1 MNSFYHEI
9 RAMIHYLI
17 NHVTLQHRIYASF
30 IAATIVIVAII
41 LITYTV
47 FARTDRDLH
56 DFITSSKQ
64 SHIDLQFTAQV
75 AELHRLALT
84 YTHEGHRSAADQV
97 THSYQNLM
105 QQIDHTLQHDS
116 PPVKT
121 ILATI
126 KRRLESYYV
135 AFLQLRQQRDLRQ
148 QLINVEFRKNANN
161 VEALINQLLEDSSN
175 SLAVQLEFKSIL
187 NTLLLVEKNVFRYL
201 DSLNASY
208 ITAAK
213 HSLNQVVDR
222 LHALNESENSSN
234 STIHQALHKLDQYQ
248 QSYIEAVQHTRG
260 YLYLINVVMAAEAY
274 EINFQSKKL
283 STLITNEMRSK
294 EEAIHN
300 SQTEALNILVIS
312 ASLLLGLL
320 IALSYCVGQSIS
332 IPIMRLTETFRQLT
346 NGSGNAKIFNYPVV
360 DEISE
365 LSQAAAAFRD
375 KNTQTEK
382 LLTRSIQLAQALEK
396 NRIALERSND
406 ELEQFVYTVSHDL
419 KAPLVTSMGFI
430 GIIRKLADQG
440 KYDQAIQKLDKVT
453 LSIERMGQL
462 TNDLLELSRI
472 GRIDV
477 DMKKID
483 LYILLQQLA
492 QSQQE
497 QLQSAGLQFIV
508 QRQLPVIVGNE
519 SRILQLF
526 ENILSNAIKYVRNS
540 EQAPMLEIG
549 SVADQNHHLIYC
561 KDNGPGIELAFQQK
575 VFALFHRL
583 DTQPEGTGIGLTIAK
598 KVMRSHGGDI
608 WIESSGGKGTIFWL
622 KFPIFDKEAE
632 ETEDGL

>member
-1 MNSFYHEI
+1 
-9 RAMIHYLI
+9 
-17 NHVTLQHRIYASF
+17 
-30 IAATIVIVAII
+30 
-41 LITYTV
+41 
-47 FARTDRDLH
+47 
-56 DFITSSKQ
+56 
-64 SHIDLQFTAQV
+64 
-75 AELHRLALT
+75 
-84 YTHEGHRSAADQV
+84 
-97 THSYQNLM
+97 
-105 QQIDHTLQHDS
+105 
-116 PPVKT
+116 
-121 ILATI
+121 
-126 KRRLESYYV
+126 
-135 AFLQLRQQRDLRQ
+135 
-148 QLINVEFRKNANN
+148 
-161 VEALINQLLEDSSN
+161 
-175 SLAVQLEFKSIL
+175 
-187 NTLLLVEKNVFRYL
+187 
-201 DSLNASY
+201 
-208 ITAAK
+208 
-213 HSLNQVVDR
+213 
-222 LHALNESENSSN
+222 
-234 STIHQALHKLDQYQ
+234 
-248 QSYIEAVQHTRG
+248 
-260 YLYLINVVMAAEAY
+260 
-274 EINFQSKKL
+274 
-283 STLITNEMRSK
+283 
-294 EEAIHN
+294 
-300 SQTEALNILVIS
+300 
-312 ASLLLGLL
+312 
-320 IALSYCVGQSIS
+320 
-332 IPIMRLTETFRQLT
+332 MRLTETFRQLT

>member
-1 MNSFYHEI
+1 
-9 RAMIHYLI
+9 MIQYLI
-17 NHVTLQHRIYASF
+17 NHVRLQHRIYASF

-41 LITYTV
+41 LITYAV
-47 FARTDRDLH
+47 FARIDRDLR
-56 DFITSSKQ
+56 DFILSSKQ
-64 SHIDLQFTAQV
+64 SRIDLQLTAQV
-75 AELHRLALT
+75 AELYRLSLT
-84 YTHEGHRSAADQV
+84 FTYEGHRSAAEQV

-105 QQIDHTLQHDS
+105 QQIDQTLQQDS
-116 PPVKT
+116 PSVKT
-121 ILATI
+121 ILTTI
-126 KRRLESYYV
+126 KHRLESYYM
-135 AFLQLRQQRDLRQ
+135 AFEQLKQQRDLRQ
-148 QLINVEFRKNANN
+148 QLINVEFRNNASN
-161 VEALINQLLEDSSN
+161 VEELINQLLENSSN
-175 SLAVQLEFKSIL
+175 SLAVQLEIKSIL
-187 NTLLLVEKNVFRYL
+187 NSLLLVEKNVFRYL
-201 DSLNASY
+201 DSLDASY

-213 HSLNQVVDR
+213 YNLNHVVDR
-222 LHALNESENSSN
+222 LNALNQTENSSHA
-234 STIHQALHKLDQYQ
+234 TIHQALHKLDQYQ
-248 QSYIEAVQHTRG
+248 RSYIKAVQHMRG

-283 STLITNEMRSK
+283 SSLIVSEMRSK
-294 EEAIHN
+294 EESIRN
-300 SQTEALNILVIS
+300 SQAEALSILAMS
-312 ASLLLGLL
+312 ASLLLSLL
-320 IALSYCVGQSIS
+320 IVLSYSIGQSIS

-346 NGSGNAKIFNYPVV
+346 NGSGNAKIFSYPVV
-360 DEISE
+360 DEISQ

-382 LLTRSIQLAQALEK
+382 LLTRSIQLTQALEK
-396 NRIALERSND
+396 NRLALERSND

-419 KAPLVTSMGFI
+419 KAPMVTSMGFI

-453 LSIERMGQL
+453 SSIERMGQL

-483 LYILLQQLA
+483 LNILLKQLA

-508 QRQLPVIVGNE
+508 QSRLPVIVGNE

-526 ENILSNAIKYVRNS
+526 ENIVSNAIKYARNP
-540 EQAPMLEIG
+540 EETPVLEIG
-549 SVADQNHHLIYC
+549 SIIEQDHHLIYC

-575 VFALFHRL
+575 VFALFYRL
-583 DTQPEGTGIGLTIAK
+583 DTQPEGTGIGLAIAK

-608 WIESSGGKGTIFWL
+608 WIESTGGKGTTFWL
-622 KFPIFDKEAE
+622 KFPIVNEQAKEAE
-632 ETEDGL
+632 YDL